1 VDTGAVCCSRQSG
14 SSSDWVAATNV
25 HEGQLYEVDR
35 MKRNFQHSQTASIWI
50 GFFCFCLFG
59 LFGCGAGSQS
69 KLTYDMELANQ
80 GYEELVKQ
88 NYDKAEAFYE
98 VALSVNPSN
107 PYVLLNLGVIYQ
119 NTGRIE
125 QAKKMYQRVIALNS
139 NQKAVLSTTGNHL
152 GKKLSDIA
160 KMNLQSLEK

>member
-1 VDTGAVCCSRQSG
+1 M
-14 SSSDWVAATNV
+14 NV
-25 HEGQLYEVDR
+25 HDGQLDEVDR
-35 MKRNFQHSQTASIWI
+35 MKRKFQHFQAASIWL
-50 GFFCFCLFG
+50 GFFCLCMFG

-80 GYEELVKQ
+80 GYEELIKE
-88 NYDKAEAFYE
+88 NYEKAEAFYE

-107 PYVLLNLGVIYQ
+107 PYALLNMGVIYQ

-125 QAKKMYQRVIALNS
+125 QAKTMYQRVIALHS
-139 NQKAVLSTTGNHL
+139 DQKAVLSTTGNYI
-152 GKKLSDIA
+152 GKNLSDIA